1 MRRLHHAV
9 QVNFRSSTSL
19 PFASH
24 WGIWAVSSHLLRW
37 PFQPALILLDTTWA
51 PNRYL
56 VTFSAVL
63 LHDLLSYPTSF
74 WESFALLFKWFKNR
88 GNSSSMWTS
97 CNKTVYSQNMKQFR
111 NESGHFILKHVI
123 VLHLDIFFF
132 FLCVYGICVC
142 MHVCMCVHM
151 CVRGWESSLI
161 ASKP

>member
-24 WGIWAVSSHLLRW
+24 WGKIWAVSSHLLRW

-63 LHDLLSYPTSF
+63 LHDFLSYPTSF
-74 WESFALLFKWFKNR
+74 RERALLCF
-88 GNSSSMWTS
+88 SSGLRTGETLVPCECLVTRQST
-97 CNKTVYSQNMKQFR
+97 QNMKQFR

-123 VLHLDIFFF
+123 VLHLDIFSSFY
-132 FLCVYGICVC
+132 VYMACVC